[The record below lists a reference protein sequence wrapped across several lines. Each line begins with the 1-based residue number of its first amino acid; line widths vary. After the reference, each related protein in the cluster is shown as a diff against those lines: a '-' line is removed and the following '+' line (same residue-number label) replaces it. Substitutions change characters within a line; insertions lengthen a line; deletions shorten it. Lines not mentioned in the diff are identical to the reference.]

1 VIRAYAVA
9 DVQQAEAELMATLHE
24 GELMLRAAH
33 GLAGVVRARARELGA
48 ESIVVLVGPGNN
60 GGDGM
65 FAAADLAPDHRVQ
78 VVHVGE
84 AVHPDGRKAVEAAHV
99 PLVGVERANVD
110 LLPEVL
116 DALAGADLVLDALL
130 GIGGRAGLSGAM
142 GALVD
147 RIPDTA
153 YVVAVDT
160 PSGVDP
166 AGHHIGP
173 HAVFAD
179 ETVTFAVAKP
189 VHLLPVT
196 GPAVGLL
203 TVVDI
208 GLQMTVTAGV
218 ERMEEDDVA
227 DRWPVPTTTDHK
239 YSRGVVGVVAGSDS
253 FPGAA
258 VLTST
263 AAVESGAGMVRYV
276 GPERAT
282 GFVLQAA
289 PEVVPAEG
297 RVQAWVLGPGV
308 DPDASDGGSQRQV
321 QKVTAALES
330 DDPCVVDAGAL
341 SLFDYPRAG
350 ATLLTPHA
358 GELARLLTGWP
369 GHQEVTRA
377 EVEAD
382 PVAWAQAAAHET
394 GATVLLKGGTTVI
407 ADPDVHWPVRVA
419 SSAPAWL
426 ATAGA
431 GDVLAG
437 LAGTLLAAGLSP
449 RDAGSLAALV
459 HGVAA
464 HEANPGGPVRAL
476 AVASRIPGTVARL
489 LQREEPGA
497 TDPG

>member
-9 DVQQAEAELMATLHE
+9 DVQEAEAALMATQHE

-33 GLAGVVRARARELGA
+33 ALASVVRTRAAQLEA
-48 ESIVVLVGPGNN
+48 TSIVVLVGSGHN
-60 GGDGM
+60 GGDGL
-65 FAAADLAPDHRVQ
+65 FAAVDLAADHRVQ

-84 AVHPDGRKAVEAAHV
+84 EVHPDGRKAVEAAHI
-99 PLVGVERANVD
+99 PLLGVERSNKD
-110 LLPEVL
+110 LLPDVRR
-116 DALAGADLVLDALL
+116 ALRDADLVIDALV
-130 GIGGRAGLSGAM
+130 GIGGRAGLTGAM

-147 RIPDTA
+147 TIPDSA
-153 YVVAVDT
+153 YVLAVDV

-166 AGHHIGP
+166 SGHHIGP

-196 GPAVGLL
+196 EPAIGLL

-208 GLQMTVTAGV
+208 GLAMEVTAGV
-218 ERMEEDDVA
+218 ERMEEQDVA
-227 DRWPVPTTTDHK
+227 DLWPVPTTRDDK
-239 YSRGVVGVVAGSDS
+239 YSRGVVGVVAGSDA

-258 VLTST
+258 VLATTS
-263 AAVESGAGMVRYV
+263 AVESGAGMVRYV
-276 GPERAT
+276 GPPTAT
-282 GFVLQAA
+282 RFVLQASA
-289 PEVVPAEG
+289 EVVPARG

-308 DPDASDGGSQRQV
+308 DPDATDEGGRAQV
-321 QKVTAALES
+321 EAVTSALES

-341 SLFDYPRAG
+341 SLFDYPRSP

-358 GELARLLTGWP
+358 GELARLLSSWP
-369 GHQEVTRA
+369 RHQEVSRA

-394 GATVLLKGGTTVI
+394 GATVLLKGATTVV
-407 ADPDVHWPVRVA
+407 ADPDVEWPVRVA
-419 SSAPAWL
+419 SSAPPWL
-426 ATAGA
+426 ATAGS

-437 LAGTLLAAGLSP
+437 VAGTLLAAGLSP

-464 HEANPGGPVRAL
+464 QDVNPGGPIRAT
-476 AVASRIPGTVARL
+476 AVARAVPRTVARL
-489 LQREEPGA
+489 LTR
-497 TDPG
+497 